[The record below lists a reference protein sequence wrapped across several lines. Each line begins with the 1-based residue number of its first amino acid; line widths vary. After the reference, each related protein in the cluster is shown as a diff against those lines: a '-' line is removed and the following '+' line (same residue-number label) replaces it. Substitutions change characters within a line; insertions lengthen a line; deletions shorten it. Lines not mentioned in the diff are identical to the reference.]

1 MTKPIALKPITL
13 MLSLLVVSSTTQANV
28 AFKPLSQSC
37 EEALALS
44 ALPVHLRERA
54 NVYVLQTGQFK
65 QTIHSEGGFHCLVE
79 RNHPEA
85 IIPQCVTP
93 SGADTILPGLKFRTL
108 KTQAGMSPKAVRQAF
123 QQAAADGRLKTPSKP
138 GINYMM
144 SAFNHIYLD
153 DSQAFRDVPAHVMFF
168 APNISNED
176 IGGSAKLAM
185 QNTGFPFVGQP
196 GIHGYM
202 ISMVEQAA
210 DSAEVLTA
218 CQGQL

>member
-1 MTKPIALKPITL
+1 MTKPIPMILTLLALG
-13 MLSLLVVSSTTQANV
+13 SCAQAKV
-28 AFKPLSQSC
+28 TFKPLSQGC

-44 ALPVHLRERA
+44 ALPVHLRPQA
-54 NVYVLQTGQFK
+54 NVHVLQAGQFQ
-65 QTIHSEGGFHCLVE
+65 QTIHSAGGFHCLVE
-79 RNHPEA
+79 RNHPDA

-93 SGADTILPGLKFRTL
+93 SGAQTILPGLKFRTL
-108 KTQAGMSPKAVRQAF
+108 KTLSGMSPKDVQQAF
-123 QQAAADGRLKTPSKP
+123 KQAAEGGQFKAPTKP

-144 SAFNHIYLD
+144 SAFNHIYLE
-153 DSQAFRDVPAHVMFF
+153 DSQSFRDVPAHVMFF

-185 QNTGFPFVGQP
+185 QNTGYPFVGQA

-210 DSAEVLTA
+210 DSAQVVTA
-218 CQGQL
+218 CEGQL